1 MCQRVVFD
9 DALVE
14 GRCAEGVEAVGVS
27 VILYIL
33 ADIQGEGV
41 WADFSHR

>member
-14 GRCAEGVEAVGVS
+14 GRFAEGVEAVGVS
-27 VILYIL
+27 VIITHL
-33 ADIQGEGV
+33 
-41 WADFSHR
+41 S